1 MSKSIITST
10 QMETPDRSV
19 AKAID
24 SLTDKGT
31 SLPMMSNLS
40 ENDVPR
46 LAVMLTIGNDPDMNA
61 TFLRDLAHQELALM
75 CSVVMKRAGVRSEQ
89 VVEVA
94 KAPPMLADTGGGIMD
109 KIRGR
114 LRR

>member
-1 MSKSIITST
+1 MQS
-10 QMETPDRSV
+10 PDLAV

-24 SLTDKGT
+24 GLTAKGLT
-31 SLPMMSNLS
+31 LEMLSNLS

-46 LAVMLTIGNDPDMNA
+46 LSVMLTVGQDPDMDA
-61 TFLRDLAHQELALM
+61 GFLTQLAYNELALM
-75 CSVVMKRAGVRSEQ
+75 CSVVMKRGGIRSEQ
-89 VVEVA
+89 IVEVA
-94 KAPPMLADTGGGIMD
+94 KTPPMMMDSNVGLID